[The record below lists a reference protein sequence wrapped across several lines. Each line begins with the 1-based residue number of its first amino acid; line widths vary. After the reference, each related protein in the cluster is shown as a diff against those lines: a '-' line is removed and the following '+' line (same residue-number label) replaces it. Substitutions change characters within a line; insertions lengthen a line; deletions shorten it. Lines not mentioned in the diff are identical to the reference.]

1 MNKKLHIEMLRIIA
15 VVMVV
20 LNHSD
25 LYYTYYTYYTVVP
38 EAVFAACRSDIR
50 NICMLGLYL
59 LYFAV

>member
-1 MNKKLHIEMLRIIA
+1 MNKKLHIETLRIIA

-25 LYYTYYTYYTVVP
+25 LYYTYYTVVP

-50 NICMLGLYL
+50 NICMLCLYL
-59 LYFAV
+59 LYFSV

>member
-1 MNKKLHIEMLRIIA
+1 MLRIIA